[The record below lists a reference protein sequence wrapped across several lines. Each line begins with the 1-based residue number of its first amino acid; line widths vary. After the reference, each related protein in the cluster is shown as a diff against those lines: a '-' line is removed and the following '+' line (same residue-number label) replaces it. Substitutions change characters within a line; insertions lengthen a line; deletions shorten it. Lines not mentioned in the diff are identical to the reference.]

1 MLGLGIWLF
10 FNYNLFLNEPWGGN
24 MKITAQQVQANSTQL
39 LKQAKKIEKTEQ
51 TMNSRMAEKLHR
63 DFASVGSNADFVKN
77 KIASH
82 NNQLI
87 SYESRVSE
95 NQFIRQK
102 IAEVKQFLAKGD
114 DVQAWNVIEET
125 TFNQKHVLNA
135 MFDKNAPL
143 SVQADYVEMLVLKN
157 KVELDREFKKLQIA
171 SLNLSSMSAEPNMI
185 TQGKSDSELTQNS
198 ETHLLDGKRVMD
210 LIS

>member
-10 FNYNLFLNEPWGGN
+10 FNYTLFLNEPWGGN

-77 KIASH
+77 KIVSH

>member
-1 MLGLGIWLF
+1 MVI
-10 FNYNLFLNEPWGGN
+10 FNNTLFLNEPWGGN

-77 KIASH
+77 KIVSH

-185 TQGKSDSELTQNS
+185 AQGKSDSELTQNS

>member
-1 MLGLGIWLF
+1 
-10 FNYNLFLNEPWGGN
+10 
-24 MKITAQQVQANSTQL
+24 MKITTQQVQTNSTQL

-51 TMNSRMAEKLHR
+51 TLNSRMAEKLHR
-63 DFASVGSNADFVKN
+63 DFASAGSNVDFVKN

-87 SYESRVSE
+87 NYESKVSE

-102 IAEVKQFLAKGD
+102 IAEVKHLIAKGD
-114 DVQAWNVIEET
+114 TAQAWNIIEET
-125 TFNQKHVLNA
+125 TFNQKNVLST

-171 SLNLSSMSAEPNMI
+171 SLNLSSLSATPSMI
-185 TQGKSDSELTQNS
+185 TEGRTGSELAKES
-198 ETHLLDGKRVMD
+198 DAHLLDGKRVMD

>member
-1 MLGLGIWLF
+1 
-10 FNYNLFLNEPWGGN
+10 
-24 MKITAQQVQANSTQL
+24 MKITTQQVQANSTQL
-39 LKQAKKIEKTEQ
+39 LKQAKKIEKTDLTQEK
-51 TMNSRMAEKLHR
+51 RMAEKLHR
-63 DFASVGSNADFVKN
+63 DFASATSNVDFVKN

-87 SYESRVSE
+87 SYESKVSE

-102 IAEVKQFLAKGD
+102 IAEVKHLIAKGD
-114 DVQAWNVIEET
+114 TAQAWNIIEET
-125 TFNQKHVLNA
+125 TFNQKNVLSK

-171 SLNLSSMSAEPNMI
+171 SLNLSSLSVTPSMLTE
-185 TQGKSDSELTQNS
+185 GRSDSELAKES
-198 ETHLLDGKRVMD
+198 DAHLLDGKRVMD